1 MMPRENTRRASYM
14 QGKQRTHTFR
24 RKSTKKFPT
33 AHAIP
38 AFYFVLSLTRTRI
51 SFSHAKL
58 HKVGILL
65 RVCTFSQYRILTLH
79 RYDVLSSP
87 CQCSLPRAGEGKVYG
102 YTC

>member
-38 AFYFVLSLTRTRI
+38 AFYFVLSLTRTTRI
-51 SFSHAKL
+51 TCKRVQRPCRDKKASAPHNKL
-58 HKVGILL
+58 TGNRAIKAVKTKIA
-65 RVCTFSQYRILTLH
+65 RRET
-79 RYDVLSSP
+79 SS
-87 CQCSLPRAGEGKVYG
+87 
-102 YTC
+102 